1 MEVLL
6 CREDPSLVLRNAL
19 DLITPLTGDLDTGL
33 DRLRT
38 GVHGQDHVEAK
49 VLGHEL
55 GKTGKDIVVEGTGTE
70 SQTGGLI
77 DESRHQLGVAVTLV
91 DSGVRRQEIEVLTT
105 LGVPDC
111 GALGTSEDDRKWV
124 VVVGSEV
131 FLSLDGLLSSRGM
144 VGTDA
149 IVAVSSIGT
158 VGRHGGER
166 RIKGQFKGSS
176 VSEDEGI

>member
-1 MEVLL
+1 MEIVL
-6 CREDPSLVLRNAL
+6 RTQDHRLVLGNPL
-19 DLITPLTGDLDTGL
+19 HLITPLAGDLDAGL

-55 GKTGKDIVVEGTGTE
+55 SKPGENIVVEGTGTE
-70 SQTGGLI
+70 SQTRGLI
-77 DESRHQLGVAVTLV
+77 DERRHQLGVAVTLV
-91 DSGVRRQEIEVLTT
+91 DSGVRGQEIEVLTT
-105 LGVPDC
+105 LGVPDG
-111 GALGTSEDDRKWV
+111 GALGTSKDDGEWV
-124 VVVGSEV
+124 VVVSGEV
-131 FLSLDGLLSSRGM
+131 LLGLDGLLGGGGM

-166 RIKGQFKGSS
+166 RFKGQFKGSS